1 MDTVPDATTLIKF
14 NQRFGEKLVADL
26 NKQLVGHLVK
36 HRAIKPRRIEGAVR
50 TARKT
55 AGQVPLPSASIRGV
69 RGQASGVDPRSQDAG
84 V

>member
-36 HRAIKPRRIEGAVR
+36 HRVIKPRRI
-50 TARKT
+50 
-55 AGQVPLPSASIRGV
+55 
-69 RGQASGVDPRSQDAG
+69 
-84 V
+84 